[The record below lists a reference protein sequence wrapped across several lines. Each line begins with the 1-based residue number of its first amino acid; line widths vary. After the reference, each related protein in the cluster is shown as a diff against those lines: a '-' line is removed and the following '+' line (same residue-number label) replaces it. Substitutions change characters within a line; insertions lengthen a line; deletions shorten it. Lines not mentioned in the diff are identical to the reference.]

1 MKKKQK
7 YFSYSSVSHL
17 NVSKQSSQL
26 QGETSVGPIT
36 EETNIQGVQKL
47 YKVQVTISKGRG
59 YDKSVGGR
67 RFLCLMA
74 SERYIYANVFN
85 ICL

>member
-1 MKKKQK
+1 MWKKHK
-7 YFSYSSVSHL
+7 YFSFSSVSHL

-47 YKVQVTISKGRG
+47 YKVLVTISKGRG

-67 RFLCLMA
+67 RLLCLMA
-74 SERYIYANVFN
+74 SERYIYADVFY

>member
-1 MKKKQK
+1 M
-7 YFSYSSVSHL
+7 SHL

-26 QGETSVGPIT
+26 RGETSVGPIT

-59 YDKSVGGR
+59 FDKSVGGR

-74 SERYIYANVFN
+74 SERYIYAEVFN